1 MGISHSSAKPL
12 PSSVDALTDEEL
24 IVMIDAA
31 RKDSSTAL
39 GITDEHTFMS
49 GTTAW
54 RITPDAVVKRAPAH
68 EAYIMSYVASHSF
81 IRVPKARRLIPVR
94 PGEAILLSKFWLVMD
109 YVDGDVLETAWP
121 RMSWWRRLWT
131 VWRLRTN
138 LQKLHRIP
146 VPKPD
151 VPGPFDSTGE
161 ALPCSGFY
169 FTEYGAGPFE
179 SYAAMADWFDHLR
192 YAVLVRRH
200 RRTGRLEPQNYPTFD
215 ATQPLVLC
223 HMDLNMRNIMVDRN
237 GEVWL
242 VDWGMAGAFPPW
254 LEYANLVLF
263 SRAAIPARRLPKSWM
278 FFARFVA
285 GDYRWYEEQY
295 LHRISSAFDGS
306 WSARRM
312 PRDYFDQLGLSIEY
326 QQQR

>member
-68 EAYIMSYVASHSF
+68 EAYIMSYVASHSS
-81 IRVPKARRLIPVR
+81 IRVPKVRRLIPVR

-131 VWRLRTN
+131 VWRLR
-138 LQKLHRIP
+138 
-146 VPKPD
+146 
-151 VPGPFDSTGE
+151 PFDSTGE

-179 SYAAMADWFDHLR
+179 SYAAMADWYDHLR

-306 WSARRM
+306 WSVSQR

-326 QQQR
+326 QRQR